1 MSFSNVLQLFVPKDK
16 TFFPLFEKA
25 TQNLVVISNTLVQM
39 VNSVD
44 ANQRRTLIKEIERME
59 HVGDNVTHE
68 IFNELSANFITP
80 FDREDIHELVSS
92 IDDIADFI
100 HGSAKRIEL
109 YKIETMSPAI
119 IKLAELI
126 ETSSRELHTAVS
138 ELGNKKNI
146 HKIKEAC
153 VRINS
158 IENHADDVFNT
169 AIASL
174 FENEKDAIAIIKIKE
189 VLAALETAT
198 DKCED
203 AANVLESIIVKNA

>member
-1 MSFSNVLQLFVPKDK
+1 MSFSNVLQLFVPKDRV
-16 TFFPLFEKA
+16 FFPLFQKA

-39 VNSVD
+39 VNAVD
-44 ANQRRTLIKEIERME
+44 PNQRRVLIKEIERLE

-68 IFNELSANFITP
+68 MFNELSANFITP
-80 FDREDIHELVSS
+80 FDREDMHELITSL
-92 IDDIADFI
+92 DDIVDFI
-100 HGSAKRIEL
+100 HGSAKRIDL
-109 YKIETMSPAI
+109 YKIEVISPAM

-126 ETSSRELHTAVS
+126 QTSANELHIAIS
-138 ELGNKKNI
+138 EMANKKNV

-158 IENHADDVFNT
+158 IENHADDVFDT
-169 AIASL
+169 AIAGL
-174 FENEKDAIAIIKIKE
+174 FENEKDAIVIIKIKE

-203 AANVLESIIVKNA
+203 AANVLQTIIVKNA